1 MSSIVSESK
10 DNCTL
15 IKKSEIFYHVSNED
29 VSLNITCELG
39 YGNNNKNCGSGRHNS
54 TLSIPTTPE
63 IERMYWSFLI
73 ADEMVLWNYEE
84 EFFEF

>member
-1 MSSIVSESK
+1 MSGILSESK

-15 IKKSEIFYHVSNED
+15 IIKSVIFYHDTTED

-63 IERMYWSFLI
+63 IERMY
-73 ADEMVLWNYEE
+73 
-84 EFFEF
+84 